1 MWFQIFKN
9 AEVLAGAGGGALAG
23 VGGNQRI
30 PEAMSRVLK
39 APVRFKQVVAG
50 IRADPG
56 GAGAVTRDG
65 GVYRAKAVITTLPIS
80 AQRLVPIDPAP
91 PATLDAW
98 LENLGAVLPGNKMA
112 FAGIKSPTTRAALID
127 YLKRETR

>member
-1 MWFQIFKN
+1 MWFHSFKN

-50 IRADPG
+50 IRADTR
-56 GAGAVTRDG
+56 GAGVVTRDG
-65 GVYRAKAVITTLPIS
+65 GVYRAKAVITTLPFS

-91 PATLDAW
+91 PAALDAW
-98 LENLGAVLPGNKMA
+98 LENSAAVLPGNKMA
-112 FAGIKSPTTRAALID
+112 LPASRAPP
-127 YLKRETR
+127 RGPR